1 MNINELTNIAERE
14 KINIVNFKMKKTK
27 ARIIEYGNTCIFM
40 DYSKIDTYKEEKT
53 LLAEELGHYYYSSYY
68 TLLSDKNFINK
79 QEYRARK
86 WSYYVLIPYEKLKSA
101 ILKRNRYNL

>member
-27 ARIIEYGNTCIFM
+27 ARIIEHDSTCIFM
-40 DYSKIDTYKEEKT
+40 DYSKIDTAKEQKC
-53 LLAEELGHYYYSSYY
+53 LLAEELRHYYYSCYY

-101 ILKRNRYNL
+101 VLKRNRYNL

>member
-27 ARIIEYGNTCIFM
+27 ARIIEHDSTCIFM
-40 DYSKIDTYKEEKT
+40 DYSKIDAAKEEKC

-68 TLLSDKNFINK
+68 TLMSDQNFINK

-101 ILKRNRYNL
+101 VSNRD